1 MATILPTTRPMLW
14 ALEAGSRIEYTGI
27 TDVGS
32 LTGTA
37 PDYVTHVADS
47 EPEYLAAV
55 AGKAGD
61 YKPLPDSGTLQAGEI
76 YGYDG
81 GLVIVRQ
88 THNRTGHAPGDVP
101 ALFSVYRP
109 DAEAT
114 LAWIANE
121 PVLVGTQREY
131 DGVVY
136 AAIQAH
142 TTQEDWTPDA
152 TPALWSVVVA
162 EPEPGETPA
171 WAAGQ
176 TVAIGD
182 LRTYNGVTYRCIQAH
197 TTQAGWTPPV
207 VPALWAAV
215 A

>member
-14 ALEAGSRIEYTGI
+14 AMEANSAIEYTGV
-27 TDVGS
+27 TEPGN

-37 PDYVTHVADS
+37 PEYVTHVADS
-47 EPEYLAAV
+47 EPAFLAAV
-55 AGKAGD
+55 NGAAGD
-61 YKPLPDSGTLQAGEI
+61 YNPLPDSGEVIAGEI

-88 THNRTGHAPGDVP
+88 THTRTGHAPGDVP

>member
-1 MATILPTTRPMLW
+1 MATILPTSRPVLW
-14 ALEAGSRIEYTGI
+14 ALEAGDAIAYTGV
-27 TDVGS
+27 TEPGN

-37 PDYVTHVADS
+37 PEYTAHVAES
-47 EPEYLAAV
+47 EAEFLAATV
-55 AGKAGD
+55 GAAGD
-61 YKPLPDSGTLQAGEI
+61 YNPLPDSGELLAGEI
-76 YGYDG
+76 YGYNG

-88 THNRTGHAPGDVP
+88 THTRTGHAPGDVP
-101 ALFSVYRP
+101 ALFSVHRP
-109 DAEAT
+109 DAAAT
-114 LAWIANE
+114 LEWIANE
-121 PVLVGTQREY
+121 PVLVGMQREY
-131 DGVVY
+131 GGVVY
-136 AAIQAH
+136 AALQAH

-152 TPALWSVVVA
+152 TPALWEVV

-207 VPALWAAV
+207 VPALWEAV

>member
-14 ALEAGSRIEYTGI
+14 ALEADSSIAYTGI
-27 TDVGS
+27 TEPGN

-37 PDYVTHVADS
+37 PEYVTHYADS

-55 AGKAGD
+55 AGKAGG
-61 YKPLPDSGTLQAGEI
+61 YNPLPDGGMVMAGEI

-88 THNRTGHAPGDVP
+88 SHNRTGHAPGDAP
-101 ALFSVYRP
+101 ALFSTYRP
-109 DAEAT
+109 DAAAT
-114 LAWIANE
+114 LEWIANE

-136 AAIQAH
+136 AALQAH

-152 TPALWSVVVA
+152 TPALWQVVEA

-182 LRTYNGVTYRCIQAH
+182 LRTYDGVTYRCIQAH

-207 VPALWAAV
+207 VPALWEV
-215 A
+215 V